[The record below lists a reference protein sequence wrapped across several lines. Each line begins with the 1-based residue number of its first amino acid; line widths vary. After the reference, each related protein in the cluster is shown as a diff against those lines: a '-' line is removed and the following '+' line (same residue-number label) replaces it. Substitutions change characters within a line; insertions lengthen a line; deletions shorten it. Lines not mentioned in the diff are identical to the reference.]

1 MATNSFQIPLP
12 GYLLEPPDSRLVGH
26 LATEHH
32 TERGTS
38 RRERS
43 SRI

>member
-1 MATNSFQIPLP
+1 MATNSFPIPLP
-12 GYLLEPPDSRLVGH
+12 GDLPDLPDSLLGRC
-26 LATEHH
+26 ATERHPD
-32 TERGTS
+32 RGTS